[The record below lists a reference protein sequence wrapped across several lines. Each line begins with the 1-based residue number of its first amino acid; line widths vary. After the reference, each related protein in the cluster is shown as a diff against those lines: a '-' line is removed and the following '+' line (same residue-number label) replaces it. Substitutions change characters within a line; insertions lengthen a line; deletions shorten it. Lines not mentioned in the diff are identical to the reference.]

1 MSEDSQTLHH
11 PTAKPLFSADVM
23 TPCMLVSVWPH
34 YQASFCYKLPYKV
47 SLCSHTSDCWLQKSH
62 RQRGPKI
69 DSGGTPRNQICLRVC
84 TRSRGEAEKGG
95 IVASH
100 VSCAQPNI
108 RLPTLENKR
117 WLMFHPCFRETPPIC
132 ISSRWPRF
140 QKLNCERI

>member
-11 PTAKPLFSADVM
+11 PTTKPLFSADVM
-23 TPCMLVSVWPH
+23 TPCMLVPVWPH

-69 DSGGTPRNQICLRVC
+69 DPGGTPWNQLCLRVC

-95 IVASH
+95 IIASH
-100 VSCAQPNI
+100 VSCTQPNI
-108 RLPTLENKR
+108 RLPLWKTSPLVPR
-117 WLMFHPCFRETPPIC
+117 
-132 ISSRWPRF
+132 SSPDLHQQQVAEIPKTR
-140 QKLNCERI
+140 L